1 MRRQLTLG
9 AVAIAMVI
17 LTALLLR
24 SPNRE
29 PYHATRGRHDLAD
42 LAKES
47 LIALEKGD
55 FVKWRASLPPGEASR
70 YGLSNDELRE
80 VFTKYLSPA
89 FRGGVGEYQMSLN
102 LDQGVG
108 ACERTYWVNKIQLNV
123 GASVAFQAVE
133 KKWGY
138 WNTLYATLSNAWL
151 LEGLRAGQVQ
161 ALPYSAAAFAAE
173 RDRKRLTAL
182 GLKHFPSSKPGVSV
196 SWDQQINS
204 LRTEAERRAKL
215 SKDSTGPA
223 PPTR

>member
-1 MRRQLTLG
+1 MRWKLATVALSLCIAALFWYVRLPREKPYFQL
-9 AVAIAMVI
+9 
-17 LTALLLR
+17 
-24 SPNRE
+24 
-29 PYHATRGRHDLAD
+29 RGRHDLAN

-47 LIALEKGD
+47 LVALERGD
-55 FVKWRASLPPGEASR
+55 FVKWRTTLPPGEASR
-70 YGLSNDELRE
+70 YGLSNDELRD

-89 FRGGVGEYQMSLN
+89 FRGGVGEYQLSLN

-108 ACERTYWVNKIQLNV
+108 SCERMYWVNKIQLNV

-173 RDRKRLTAL
+173 RDRKKLSAL

-215 SKDSTGPA
+215 SKDSTGPE